1 MKTYLDCISC
11 FFRQGLEAARMVT
24 QDEVKQKKV
33 LNEIAKVVPQFPL
46 DSTPPEM
53 GRIIHKIVRQF
64 ANSNDPYK
72 KLKDKY
78 NRIAL
83 ELYPELKKKVR
94 EADDSLLIAIKIAI
108 IGNIIDFGV
117 PGKFDIEKELR
128 NAFQQDFAMLNYSEF
143 KKALRKTNEVLYI
156 ADNAGEVA
164 FDRVLIEELNKKVIY
179 VTRGKPI
186 INDATVDDA
195 LFCGIDKVAKVI
207 SSGSDAPGTVLSYC
221 SDEFLNYYNRAKLII
236 AKGQGNYETL
246 SEEKKSIFFLLKAKC
261 PVIARDLGCKTG
273 DMILKTFKT

>member
-156 ADNAGEVA
+156 ADNAGEVV

-207 SSGSDAPGTVLSYC
+207 SSGSDAPGTVLSHC
-221 SDEFLNYYNRAKLII
+221 SDEFLNYYNEAKLII

-273 DMILKTFKT
+273 DMILKTFKA

>member
-156 ADNAGEVA
+156 ADNAGEVV

-179 VTRGKPI
+179 VTRGKRI

-195 LFCGIDKVAKVI
+195 LFCEIDKVAKVI

-273 DMILKTFKT
+273 DMILKMFKT

>member
-94 EADDSLLIAIKIAI
+94 ETDDSLLIAIKIAI

-128 NAFQQDFAMLNYSEF
+128 NAFQQDFAMLNYTEF

-207 SSGSDAPGTVLSYC
+207 SSGSDAPGTVLSHC
-221 SDEFLNYYNRAKLII
+221 SDEFLNYYNEAKLII

-261 PVIARDLGCKTG
+261 PVIAKDLGCKTG
-273 DMILKTFKT
+273 DMILKTFKA